1 MKYVV
6 GLGNPGKK
14 YSYTRHNLGWM
25 VLERI
30 ATRLR
35 IKGDQGRWHGRIA
48 VSDELVLLKPT
59 TYVNRSGRAV
69 AALLEET
76 GAAPENVLIVVDDFN
91 LELGHLR
98 LRRRGA
104 SGGHRGLESVA
115 KWLGTEAFPRLR
127 VGVGSCLPEVDPR
140 VYVLEAF
147 APEESLLAKSAI
159 DYAAQAVLCWQSEGL
174 EEAMNRYNGSVE
186 PSDALSA

>member
-14 YSYTRHNLGWM
+14 YSHTRHNMGWM
-25 VLERI
+25 VLQRI
-30 ATRLR
+30 AARLH
-35 IKGDQGRWHGRIA
+35 IKGDQGRWHGRVA

-76 GAAPENVLIVVDDFN
+76 GAAPEESLIVVDDFN

-98 LRRRGA
+98 LRRQGS

-127 VGVGSCLPEVDPR
+127 VGVGPCLPEVAPR

-147 APEESLLAKSAI
+147 APEESPLATSAI
-159 DYAAQAVLCWQSEGL
+159 NQAAQAVLCWQGEGI
-174 EEAMNRYNGSVE
+174 EKAMNRYNGSME
-186 PSDALSA
+186 PSDALST